1 MLTMVDLAGS
11 ERSKDSMY
19 HDAQTQKETSDIN
32 ASLMALK
39 ECVRAL
45 STKSSHVNYRANSL
59 TQVLRSCFT
68 DQNAC
73 TVVIAT
79 VAPCSGDTDHTLGTL
94 GHAILMDGQRENNT
108 DVVTVPVESYA
119 NILAKKVRATAPKAS
134 NRSNPHHNMI

>member
-45 STKSSHVNYRANSL
+45 SMKSAHVNYRANSL

-68 DQNAC
+68 DRNAC
-73 TVVIAT
+73 TVVRPSSLKQT
-79 VAPCSGDTDHTLGTL
+79 VASSSPPAAVKTRPIIFT
-94 GHAILMDGQRENNT
+94 
-108 DVVTVPVESYA
+108 
-119 NILAKKVRATAPKAS
+119 KTA
-134 NRSNPHHNMI
+134 